1 MNNDANCPQGTGE
14 NSNQWKYPFSTVEE
28 YLEAA
33 ENAGDEKQL
42 ERALD
47 ILREAVERFPDS
59 GDAHY
64 DLGVALFM
72 LLESRLAHLDLWEN
86 LAEDEELAEE
96 AIAAFEAAIERKPD
110 FAPAYTNL
118 ANMLALRG
126 NVRKAVA
133 LWQRSLELDPDQ
145 PEVKD
150 NLERYLPL
158 VEGDTDRG

>member
-1 MNNDANCPQGTGE
+1 MTKDINPPGQSGT
-14 NSNQWKYPFSTVEE
+14 NSKQWRYPFTRVEE

-42 ERALD
+42 EQALD

-59 GDAHY
+59 GEAHY

-96 AIAAFEAAIERKPD
+96 TIAAFEAAIERKPD

-126 NVRKAVA
+126 NARKAVA

-150 NLERYLPL
+150 NLERYIPL
-158 VEGDTDRG
+158 VEEDTDRG